1 MKPIRSPVA
10 IECIWIEGDKRR
22 DLDNVAADIK
32 FVLDGMIDA
41 GILVDDSQ
49 KWVKAISHT
58 VATKKGYYGL
68 VAKFIYS

>member
-1 MKPIRSPVA
+1 
-10 IECIWIEGDKRR
+10 
-22 DLDNVAADIK
+22 
-32 FVLDGMIDA
+32 MIDA